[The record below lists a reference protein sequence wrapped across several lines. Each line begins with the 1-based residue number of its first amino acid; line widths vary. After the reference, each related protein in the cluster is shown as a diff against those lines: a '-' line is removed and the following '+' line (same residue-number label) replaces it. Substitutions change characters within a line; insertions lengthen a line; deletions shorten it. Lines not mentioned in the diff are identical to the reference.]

1 MMNKILPL
9 LSIVLVFLL
18 QACSGS
24 MQTRNISP
32 YFDGVLKSN
41 DEAISGATIILSIK
55 QDDPLCYHST
65 QETQTDEQGQF
76 SLTPA
81 KEQKSYIPFLNFEFD
96 TWTICAKY
104 KKQRY
109 TLYSNNRYDAGNI
122 SASQKLD
129 CDLTKKPINKLC
141 TVSF

>member
-1 MMNKILPL
+1 MIKL
-9 LSIVLVFLL
+9 LSLISILCVPLL
-18 QACSGS
+18 QACNGS

-41 DEAISGATIILSIK
+41 NEAIQAATIMLSIK
-55 QDDPLCYHST
+55 DNDPLCYHSI
-65 QETQTDEQGQF
+65 QETQTNEQGEF

-81 KEQKSYIPFLNFEFD
+81 KEQKSYIPFLNFELD

-109 TLYSNNRYDAGNI
+109 TLYSNNRYDGGNV
-122 SASQKLD
+122 SASHQLI
-129 CDLTKKPINKLC
+129 CDLTTNPLNKLC
-141 TVSF
+141 TLSY

>member
-1 MMNKILPL
+1 MNKLLPL
-9 LSIVLVFLL
+9 LAILPMLLL
-18 QACSGS
+18 QACNGS

-41 DEAISGATIILSIK
+41 GEPIYGATIMLSIK
-55 QDDPLCYHST
+55 TDDPLCYQSI
-65 QETQTDEQGQF
+65 QETQTNEQGQF

-81 KEQKSYIPFLNFEFD
+81 KEQKSYIPFLNFELD

-109 TLYSNNRYDAGNI
+109 SLYSNNRYDGGNI
-122 SASQKLD
+122 AESQQLN
-129 CDLTKKPINKLC
+129 CDITANPMNKLC
-141 TVSF
+141 TLSF